1 MTIMRSEFH
10 FEAFKFL
17 LIESRFLAVELTG
30 ANAPPCCVS
39 MASDALNKT
48 IFDWRLFY
56 GSSLAKA
63 AVSALDSMF
72 VKASDTDPLRP
83 RIGNRYRYGNSEY
96 EVTSVIDNRILLR
109 STDSPRRDAAE
120 LNVQDTPSL
129 HRKAPPNRFFIAR
142 PGVSERMLGL
152 RPSPRPH
159 KRLDRQPKAIQQIVL
174 QELHSSDLK
183 RGLSGQLLASIII
196 CQIAH
201 LNKSLPSDKQLK
213 VPSFS
218 TLRVLIRELREQAKH
233 PL

>member
-1 MTIMRSEFH
+1 MRSEFH

-63 AVSALDSMF
+63 AVSALDSTF

-96 EVTSVIDNRILLR
+96 EVTSVIDNRILLH
-109 STDSPRRDAAE
+109 STDSPRRDAAKHLDVTLYNSMSIE
-120 LNVQDTPSL
+120 QHAKVE
-129 HRKAPPNRFFIAR
+129 RFFREYNRYIIHMTDDRNIAK
-142 PGVSERMLGL
+142 ENTMKLAAL
-152 RPSPRPH
+152 RKQFEEWLKIFQQGPNARV
-159 KRLDRQPKAIQQIVL
+159 LDNR
-174 QELHSSDLK
+174 
-183 RGLSGQLLASIII
+183 RSGQKPL
-196 CQIAH
+196 Q
-201 LNKSLPSDKQLK
+201 KSY
-213 VPSFS
+213 FS
-218 TLRVLIRELREQAKH
+218 GGHKH
-233 PL
+233 MRKHK